1 MDLQEQVAHSM
12 QDLAEAWVAAN
23 TETSFR
29 RSQQEAVGPAAS
41 FSEDL
46 STSDTPQDVIAVA
59 LPPPEDQRAPSVS
72 SQCQVSSA
80 SRTAVVPASRKRK
93 QASPQ
98 PCRETVD
105 VVGAPLPA
113 KVPAKEKIPVDSKH
127 GKMLPVHCSIET
139 VDLPSTKEKDSV
151 VEGYAIV
158 PSTLLLKELVR
169 VALIKLDYPKDQIRN
184 ATGVIQVQNW
194 KALPFSMITE
204 DQQATVGQI
213 LGDLLSYI
221 TLKIKIASSRTSH
234 PRGTPSSSALNP
246 SPSPLQL
253 GLQPTLLGF
262 PLKRSAGQESLGSR
276 ACQEIRLKLLQLLEK
291 RGPTMLV
298 SHGCPFSQGTVLA
311 ILQGKYTKP
320 IQPEKMQSF
329 YQWYNIYNGL
339 MDNTLVSAE
348 KLDSSLPVKPSSR
361 HWRRPRT
368 LFDQR
373 YELPRLMSWYRMN
386 PRPSRAELEI
396 YLAELNSSERRRNSH
411 PLQYSSIAI
420 WFKNAR
426 AKYRGLRGLSP
437 DSPESERMP
446 RPGKAPSGSVAERR
460 RESINGPRQAYIQL
474 GHSKAKN
481 DSRSRF
487 ANQNRAPQKSADL
500 TPRAQPRSMTCL
512 RTNLSNGHI
521 TTSNHSSTLLSTPDL
536 SSLRMSKALNSSS
549 SSEQAVIPTPSS
561 SATASSQVT
570 DIRKIA
576 SGFGIMLSPSVQ
588 DVTTPE
594 RKLLPIESIKT
605 EEPMSTSTTAT
616 SKHDSSLALNLSNSK
631 QATPS
636 ANSTSATNNS
646 ASAVNNP
653 TSATNHPTS
662 ATALVVP
669 SVSMAPSSSI
679 TPIRIPTTTM
689 AHNSMANGPTQA
701 HPKHASLT
709 DTPRGLS
716 IPQQN
721 STPKSLPSRPTRKR
735 FNIHPSLEV
744 PKLQAWFCVNPKPD
758 RHTIDQ
764 FVAELNRTEFR
775 KNQPKYD
782 SRIVYVWFK
791 NARAKYSR
799 QKIKEGDDSNADTSN
814 LTLTYSR
821 VIQL

>member
-1 MDLQEQVAHSM
+1 MDLQEQAASVHGSM

-23 TETSFR
+23 AETSFR
-29 RSQQEAVGPAAS
+29 RNQQETVGPAAS
-41 FSEDL
+41 FPEDP
-46 STSDTPQDVIAVA
+46 STSDTCQDVIAI
-59 LPPPEDQRAPSVS
+59 PPAPEDQKLPSVS
-72 SQCQVSSA
+72 GQCQAPAARTSVVS
-80 SRTAVVPASRKRK
+80 ASRKRK

-98 PCRETVD
+98 PCREAVD
-105 VVGAPLPA
+105 LVGTPPPA
-113 KVPAKEKIPVDSKH
+113 KTAVKEKITHEAKH
-127 GKMLPVHCSIET
+127 GKMLPVHCSVET
-139 VDLPSTKEKDSV
+139 VDLPSTKEKESV

-169 VALIKLDYPKDQIRN
+169 VALIKLDYTKDQIRN

-194 KALPFSMITE
+194 KALPFSMIT
-204 DQQATVGQI
+204 DDPQATVGQI

-221 TLKIKIASSRTSH
+221 TLKIKIASSRTAH
-234 PRGTPSSSALNP
+234 FRTPSSAPSSSTPNP
-246 SPSPLQL
+246 TPSQSPLQQL

-262 PLKRSAGQESLGSR
+262 PLKKSSAVAGQETLGSR
-276 ACQEIRLKLLQLLEK
+276 GAQEIRLKLLQLLEK

-298 SHGCPFSQGTVLA
+298 SHGCPFSQG
-311 ILQGKYTKP
+311 KYTKL
-320 IQPEKMQSF
+320 IQPEKLQSF

-348 KLDSSLPVKPSSR
+348 KLDSVLPVKPSSR

-426 AKYRGLRGLSP
+426 AKYRGARGLSP
-437 DSPESERMP
+437 DSPEAERAP
-446 RPGKAPSGSVAERR
+446 RTGKAPVGRIAEMGERR
-460 RESINGPRQAYIQL
+460 REAGNGPRQTYIQL
-474 GHSKAKN
+474 GHSKVKTEG
-481 DSRSRF
+481 RSRL
-487 ANQNRAPQKSADL
+487 ANQIRSPQKSAD
-500 TPRAQPRSMTCL
+500 PIMRADSRGMTCI
-512 RTNLSNGHI
+512 RTSLSNGHI
-521 TTSNHSSTLLSTPDL
+521 STNNHAGTLLSTPDV
-536 SSLRMSKALNSSS
+536 SSLRIMSKVVSNSSGV
-549 SSEQAVIPTPSS
+549 EQAAITTPSS
-561 SATASSQVT
+561 SAAASPQVT

-576 SGFGIMLSPSVQ
+576 SGFGIMLSPAVQ
-588 DVTTPE
+588 DVVATE
-594 RKLLPIESIKT
+594 RKLQPVENIKT
-605 EEPMSTSTTAT
+605 EEPAQSSTMAASPHDPSTV
-616 SKHDSSLALNLSNSK
+616 LNLSNSK
-631 QATPS
+631 AAASTG
-636 ANSTSATNNS
+636 NSTPAT
-646 ASAVNNP
+646 
-653 TSATNHPTS
+653 THPTS
-662 ATALVVP
+662 ATTLVVP
-669 SVSMAPSSSI
+669 SISMAPSNSMTSI
-679 TPIRIPTTTM
+679 RVPTTTM
-689 AHNSMANGPTQA
+689 VHNSMSNGPTPSQS
-701 HPKHASLT
+701 KHASLT
-709 DTPRGLS
+709 DTQRGLS

-721 STPKSLPSRPTRKR
+721 STQKNLGNRPTRKR

-744 PKLQAWFCVNPKPD
+744 PKLQAWFCINPKPD
-758 RHTIDQ
+758 RHTIEQ

-799 QKIKEGDDSNADTSN
+799 QKIKEGEESNADTSN
-814 LTLTYSR
+814 LTLTYSK

>member
-1 MDLQEQVAHSM
+1 MDIELEHQAHNM

-29 RSQQEAVGPAAS
+29 RSQIVSPQEAVKPATS
-41 FSEDL
+41 FSEDP
-46 STSDTPQDVIAVA
+46 STSDVNQDVVIVSPA
-59 LPPPEDQRAPSVS
+59 PEDQMAPSTS
-72 SQCQVSSA
+72 SQCQVQA
-80 SRTAVVPASRKRK
+80 SISPVAAASRKRK

-98 PCRETVD
+98 PCRESAD
-105 VVGAPLPA
+105 VTGGPSPA
-113 KVPAKEKIPVDSKH
+113 KTQTKEDDPKH

-139 VDLPSTKEKDSV
+139 VDLPQGKEKDGAM
-151 VEGYAIV
+151 EGYAIV

-169 VALIKLDYPKDQIRN
+169 VALCKLDYPKDQVRN

-194 KALPFSMITE
+194 KALPFNLIT
-204 DQQATVGQI
+204 DDPQATVGKI

-221 TLKIKIASSRTSH
+221 TLKIKIVQSRSTN
-234 PRGTPSSSALNP
+234 PRTTSSSA
-246 SPSPLQL
+246 SSSSVSSSTLQL

-262 PLKRSAGQESLGSR
+262 TLKRSSSGEMLGSR
-276 ACQEIRLKLLQLLEK
+276 ATVEIRLKLLQLLEK

-298 SHGCPFSQGTVLA
+298 SHGCPFSQGTVSA
-311 ILQGKYTKP
+311 IIQGKYSKP
-320 IQPEKMQSF
+320 IQQEKLQTF

-348 KLDSSLPVKPSSR
+348 KLDSTLPVKPSSR

-396 YLAELNSSERRRNSH
+396 FLAELNSSERRRNSH

-426 AKYRGLRGLSP
+426 AKYRGVRGLSP
-437 DSPESERMP
+437 DSSEPERAPRLGKGQISRISEL
-446 RPGKAPSGSVAERR
+446 SERR
-460 RESINGPRQAYIQL
+460 REAANGPRQMYIQL
-474 GHSKAKN
+474 GHSKVKS

-487 ANQNRAPQKSADL
+487 TNQIRMQQKTSEV
-500 TPRAQPRSMTCL
+500 PRAQPRSISVKTS
-512 RTNLSNGHI
+512 LSNGHAH
-521 TTSNHSSTLLSTPDL
+521 TTTHSKSLLTTPNISAIRIAPKPISSTEQPIAIAPS
-536 SSLRMSKALNSSS
+536 MS
-549 SSEQAVIPTPSS
+549 
-561 SATASSQVT
+561 TASPSQVT

-576 SGFGIMLSPSVQ
+576 SGFGIMLSPAAQ
-588 DVTTPE
+588 EAPFTDC
-594 RKLLPIESIKT
+594 KQLPVEGIKVEKISPT
-605 EEPMSTSTTAT
+605 SATSTTAT
-616 SKHDSSLALNLSNSK
+616 ASPSTNSVLNLSNSK
-631 QATPS
+631 PPS
-636 ANSTSATNNS
+636 S
-646 ASAVNNP
+646 AS
-653 TSATNHPTS
+653 SAAS
-662 ATALVVP
+662 SIVVP
-669 SVSMAPSSSI
+669 TISM
-679 TPIRIPTTTM
+679 TPIRIPTSTM
-689 AHNSMANGPTQA
+689 IHSMSNGPLQA
-701 HPKHASLT
+701 VNLKQHGAGPDRA
-709 DTPRGLS
+709 RGLAL
-716 IPQQN
+716 PQQV
-721 STPKSLPSRPTRKR
+721 SSPKNTSSSRPTRKR

-744 PKLQAWFCVNPKPD
+744 PKLQAWFCINPKPD

-764 FVAELNRTEFR
+764 FVAELNRSEFR

-799 QKIKEGDDSNADTSN
+799 QKMRDGDESSTDTSN